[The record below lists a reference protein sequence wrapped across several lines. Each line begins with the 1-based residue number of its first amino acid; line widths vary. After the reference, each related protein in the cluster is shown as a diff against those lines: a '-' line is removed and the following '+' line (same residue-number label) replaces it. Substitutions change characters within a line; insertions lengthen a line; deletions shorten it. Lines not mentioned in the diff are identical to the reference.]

1 MYQNIKAKDKY
12 EVINKMINFVS
23 QYISLPR
30 TFENNVKRREEAY
43 STSLG
48 NNVAFPHPQ
57 QMIESQTFVCFG
69 RLIKPIK
76 WDEQHYVQLII
87 MVSIDKNETKDMDD
101 LYDSVAKII
110 NYPKN
115 VESLIKEFTYNNMMN
130 IICHK

>member
-1 MYQNIKAKDKY
+1 
-12 EVINKMINFVS
+12 
-23 QYISLPR
+23 
-30 TFENNVKRREEAY
+30 
-43 STSLG
+43 
-48 NNVAFPHPQ
+48 
-57 QMIESQTFVCFG
+57 MIESQTFVCFG